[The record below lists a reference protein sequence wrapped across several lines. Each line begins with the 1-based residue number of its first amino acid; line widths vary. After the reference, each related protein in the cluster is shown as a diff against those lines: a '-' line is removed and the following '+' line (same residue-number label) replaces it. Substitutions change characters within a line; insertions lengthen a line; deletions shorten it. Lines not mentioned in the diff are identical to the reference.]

1 MDYFPAM
8 SASRLSV
15 LLGIIFMSAAAPW
28 LRADRVEMQNGDRYF
43 GRVLSVSSNT
53 VVLESEVLGKIN
65 VPRKQVASLVFGTN
79 TVAPMV
85 ATKVAQTSAPTN
97 PPTAASLAALAGTN
111 ADLSAVLRNPDLN
124 TNFIRQ
130 VREQML
136 ADSPEAAGK
145 YDEMVNDLLS
155 GKMNMDDLR
164 REARSS
170 ADQLR
175 ELKRDLGS
183 DAGDSIDAYLD
194 VLDNFLAETDTE
206 PTNASPAPQSKMQAS
221 HSAALPAPGH

>member
-1 MDYFPAM
+1 MDYFSVM
-8 SASRLSV
+8 SASRLFV
-15 LLGIIFMSAAAPW
+15 LLGVIFMSVAAPR
-28 LRADRVEMQNGDRYF
+28 LRADQVEMQNGDRYF
-43 GRVLSVSSNT
+43 GRVLSVSGDT

-65 VPRKQVASLVFGTN
+65 VPRKQIASLVFGTN
-79 TVAPMV
+79 AAAPMA
-85 ATKVAQTSAPTN
+85 ATRVAQLSAPTN
-97 PPTAASLAALAGTN
+97 PPASASLAALAGTN

-136 ADSPEAAGK
+136 AGSPEAAGK
-145 YDEMVNDLLS
+145 YDEMVNELMS
-155 GKMNMDDLR
+155 GKMNIDDLR
-164 REARSS
+164 REAKSS

-194 VLDNFLAETDTE
+194 VLDSFLEETDAE
-206 PTNASPAPQSKMQAS
+206 PTNAASAPQSKMQAS
-221 HSAALPAPGH
+221 HSAALPATGR

>member
-1 MDYFPAM
+1 
-8 SASRLSV
+8 
-15 LLGIIFMSAAAPW
+15 
-28 LRADRVEMQNGDRYF
+28 
-43 GRVLSVSSNT
+43 
-53 VVLESEVLGKIN
+53 
-65 VPRKQVASLVFGTN
+65 
-79 TVAPMV
+79 
-85 ATKVAQTSAPTN
+85 
-97 PPTAASLAALAGTN
+97 LAALAGTN
-111 ADLSAVLRNPDLN
+111 ADFSAVLRNPDLN

-136 ADSPEAAGK
+136 AGSPEAADK
-145 YDEMVNDLLS
+145 YDEMVNDLMS

-164 REARSS
+164 REAKSS

-194 VLDNFLAETDTE
+194 VLDNFLAEIDTE

-221 HSAALPAPGH
+221 HSAALSAPGH

>member
-8 SASRLSV
+8 SASRLFV
-15 LLGIIFMSAAAPW
+15 LLGVIFMSVAAPR
-28 LRADRVEMQNGDRYF
+28 LRADQVEMQNGDRYF
-43 GRVLSVSSNT
+43 GRVLSVSGDT

-65 VPRKQVASLVFGTN
+65 VPRKQIASLVFGTN
-79 TVAPMV
+79 AAAPMA
-85 ATKVAQTSAPTN
+85 ATRVAQLSAPTN
-97 PPTAASLAALAGTN
+97 PPASASLAALAGTN

-136 ADSPEAAGK
+136 AGSPEAAGK
-145 YDEMVNDLLS
+145 YDEMVNELMS
-155 GKMNMDDLR
+155 GKMNIDDLR
-164 REARSS
+164 REAKSS

-194 VLDNFLAETDTE
+194 VLDSFLEETDAE
-206 PTNASPAPQSKMQAS
+206 PTNAASAPQSKMQAS
-221 HSAALPAPGH
+221 HSAALPATGR

>member
-1 MDYFPAM
+1 MSYFLTM
-8 SASRLSV
+8 IVRRLFISS
-15 LLGIIFMSAAAPW
+15 GIIFMSAAAPW

-43 GRVLSVSSNT
+43 GRVMSMSADT

-79 TVAPMV
+79 AAAPMA
-85 ATKVAQTSAPTN
+85 ATQVAQISAPTN

-111 ADLSAVLRNPDLN
+111 ADFSAVLRNPDLN

-136 ADSPEAAGK
+136 AGSPEAAGK
-145 YDEMVNDLLS
+145 YDEMVNDLMS

-164 REARSS
+164 REAKSS

-194 VLDNFLAETDTE
+194 VLDNFIAETDIE
-206 PTNASPAPQSKMQAS
+206 PTNAASAPQSKMQAS
-221 HSAALPAPGH
+221 HSAALSAPGH